1 MFYCNDCKHEFSEPK
16 VIETTYEEYY
26 GVSDK
31 FIDNH
36 KMSLEK
42 CPHCG
47 SDNIEEMKE
56 CDRCGE
62 FFREDDLTDTEGL
75 VGGGI
80 GDLCFDCMRDC
91 EVYL

>member
-1 MFYCNDCKHEFSEPK
+1 MFYCNDCKNEFEEPK
-16 VIETTYEEYY
+16 KEKTNYEEYY
-26 GVSDK
+26 GVNDK
-31 FIDNH
+31 FADKH
-36 KMSLEK
+36 EMFLEK
-42 CPHCG
+42 CPHCD

-56 CDRCGE
+56 CARCEE

-80 GDLCFDCMRDC
+80 GDLCFDCMQDC